1 MPPQI
6 RWPLGTTWEHH
17 HFDGSLTVTV
27 QPVRAFPAMSPAL
40 SLLEQE
46 ARALLT
52 RLEKVK
58 PFALHQTMVPAAALP
73 PAVLSAI
80 DRYLIAGRRKVR
92 LMVQNYVDWLVS
104 RAGRSIPLEPAHR

>member
-1 MPPQI
+1 
-6 RWPLGTTWEHH
+6 
-17 HFDGSLTVTV
+17 
-27 QPVRAFPAMSPAL
+27 MSPAL

-80 DRYLIAGRRKVR
+80 DNYLIEGRRKVR
-92 LMVQNYVDWLVS
+92 QMVQNYLGWLRS
-104 RAGRSIPLEPAHR
+104 PAGRSSPLEIAHRRLRLMRLRFNAALSQFDIFADVLTQRSEHETGV